1 MANMSMGRSLDECKN
16 RENPQM
22 KDLLEA
28 SKQIC
33 NDDAWAGVNEH
44 FWDVGPAE
52 RPKEVLR

>member
-1 MANMSMGRSLDECKN
+1 MGRFVDECKN